1 MKRARALA
9 PLAPLAVIAATGCL
23 LLSGVA
29 FARTTAYV
37 GATVHPVSSPAIE
50 NATLLVE
57 D

>member
-9 PLAPLAVIAATGCL
+9 PPAVITAAGCI
-23 LLSGVA
+23 LLSAVA
-29 FARTTAYV
+29 SAGITAYV